1 MTTEDESPEEDDVK
15 TDLTMSADQIWGQL
29 RRILAS
35 PEFGATEVQRAFLE
49 FVVEKV
55 LAGESEDIKG
65 YTVATQVFG
74 RQQDFDQATDPIVSI
89 QANKLRRALEHYYL
103 TAGKQDLIRIEI
115 PKGSYVPSFS
125 ERFGVSA
132 VPTFDSGGPV
142 NARFEGSW
150 PAVVVRP
157 FQNLTGDP
165 DLDFMAIGLATEL
178 AMEITRFQDIRVM
191 IRGSEGRGR
200 RETDIGA
207 RFAIDGSI
215 RKDLVRIKV
224 AIQLI
229 DLVNCTQVWG
239 DKHESELE
247 AAQVIAFQEHVARVI
262 AAKICGEFGIIA
274 KAVSI
279 EAKNVPPSDL
289 KTYEAMLRYY
299 AFNADF
305 SAETFF
311 NALQSLKLAVAREPE
326 KGIVWSMLA
335 RLYVTNY
342 GLELFDVNTPLD
354 EAVAFAEKGVKLDP
368 ANQRVRGIMGYVL
381 LLKNDLPS
389 GLAEAERAFSLN
401 PNSLIMMADLGYLLT
416 LLGDW
421 ERGPAL
427 IQRAIKSNPY
437 YNVIVHYA
445 LWVDCIRRGE
455 DEKACAETLHFRSPL
470 LFWDPLIKAAT
481 LGLLGRVGDGKRE
494 IENLLKLKPDFTNHG
509 RVLIKH
515 YIKFN
520 DILDRMIEGLN
531 KIGLSIK

>member
-1 MTTEDESPEEDDVK
+1 MTTEDETPEKDDVK
-15 TDLTMSADQIWGQL
+15 TDLPMSADQIRVQL
-29 RRILAS
+29 QWILAS
-35 PEFGATEVQRAFLE
+35 PAFRATEAQRAFLK
-49 FVVEKV
+49 FVVKRALV
-55 LAGESEDIKG
+55 GKSGDIKG

-103 TAGKQDLIRIEI
+103 VSGKQDPIRIDI
-115 PKGSYVPSFS
+115 PKGTYVPSFTKRNAGS
-125 ERFGVSA
+125 LAPAFGR
-132 VPTFDSGGPV
+132 SGV
-142 NARFEGSW
+142 KIDRFEGAW
-150 PAVVVRP
+150 PAVVIRP

-165 DLDFMAIGLATEL
+165 DLNYMAIGLATEL
-178 AMEITRFQDIRVM
+178 AMEITRFQDIRVL
-191 IRGSEGRGR
+191 ISGPEGRGR
-200 RETDIGA
+200 READSGA
-207 RFAIDGSI
+207 RFAINGSI
-215 RKDLVRIKV
+215 RKDSARNKV

-229 DLVNCTQVWG
+229 DLVTCTQVWG

-247 AAQVIAFQEHVARVI
+247 AAGVIAFQEHVAREI

-279 EAKNVPPSDL
+279 ESKNVPPSDL

-299 AFNADF
+299 AFNANF

-311 NALQSLKLAVAREPE
+311 NALEALKLAVAREPE
-326 KGIVWSMLA
+326 EGIVWSMLA

-342 GLELFDVNTPLD
+342 GLELFDVDTPLD
-354 EAVAFAEKGVKLDP
+354 EAVAFAEKGVRLDP

-427 IQRAIKSNPY
+427 IQRAIKNNPY
-437 YNVIVHYA
+437 YNVIVHYS
-445 LWVDCIRRGE
+445 LWVDYIRRGD

-481 LGLLGRVGDGKRE
+481 MGLLERIDEGKQAVE
-494 IENLLKLKPDFTNHG
+494 DLLKLKPDFTNRG
-509 RVLIKH
+509 RALIKH
-515 YIKFN
+515 YIKFDN
-520 DILDRMIEGLN
+520 ILERTIEGLS
-531 KIGLSIK
+531 KVGLSIK